1 MYIDIFIRTYPKDF
15 FLLNY
20 CLQSIRKFVSGYRN
34 IILNVRNKNYNE
46 LMSVVN
52 TDGCIIVQ
60 SHDFDDKIDYCGQQI
75 CKIYADIWSDA
86 TYFYYV
92 DSDCIFYN
100 NFNIQEKYF
109 DSNKNIILFKEHWH
123 KIPDTFKWQGCL
135 KKLGLLTEFEFMR
148 RLPQLYPARVLK
160 PLRTY
165 IEQKIGKDYI
175 NSCLTIYKTCGFSEF
190 NIIGSY
196 IYLHDSNEMNICF
209 YDPELNQIPVKQFWS
224 HEKRDVLIDEINK
237 LLLS

>member
-1 MYIDIFIRTYPKDF
+1 MSIDIFIRTYPKDF

-20 CLQSIRKFVSGYRN
+20 CLQSIRKFVTGYRN
-34 IILNVRNKNYNE
+34 IIINIRQKNYNE
-46 LMSVVN
+46 LMSNVN
-52 TDGCIIVQ
+52 TAGCIIVQ

-109 DSNKNIILFKEHWH
+109 DSNKNIVLFKDYWH
-123 KIPDTFKWQGCL
+123 NIPDTFIWQGCL
-135 KKLGLLTEFEFMR
+135 KKLDLLTEFEFMR
-148 RLPQLYPARVLK
+148 RLPQLYPSRFLK
-160 PLRTY
+160 PLRIY

-175 NSCLTIYKTCGFSEF
+175 NSCLTIYKECGFSEF
-190 NIIGSY
+190 NIMGSY
-196 IYLHDSNEMNICF
+196 LYLHDPSEMNICF
-209 YDPELNQIPVKQFWS
+209 YNPDLNQIPVRQFWS
-224 HEKRDVLIDEINK
+224 HEKKDVLINEINK